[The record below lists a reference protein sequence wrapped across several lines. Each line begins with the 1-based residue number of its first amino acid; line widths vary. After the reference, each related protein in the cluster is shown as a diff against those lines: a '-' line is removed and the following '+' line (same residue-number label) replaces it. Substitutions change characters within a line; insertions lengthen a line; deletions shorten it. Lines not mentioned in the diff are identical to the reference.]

1 MFYLQPSDIEGVDQ
15 PAAVANG
22 DGKRTGEEGEETEER
37 PIKKVV
43 ELKVACY
50 SLFWN
55 GREDWGG
62 GGGGGGR
69 ERKGE
74 GERE

>member
-1 MFYLQPSDIEGVDQ
+1 MQPSEIEGVDQ

-37 PIKKVV
+37 LIKKVV

-50 SLFWN
+50 SLFWK
-55 GREDWGG
+55 
-62 GGGGGGR
+62 R
-69 ERKGE
+69 ERGRKRV
-74 GERE
+74 ERENEDFFIS

>member
-1 MFYLQPSDIEGVDQ
+1 MFYLQPSEIEGVEH

-22 DGKRTGEEGEETEER
+22 DGKEEGEETEER

-43 ELKVACY
+43 EFKVACY

-55 GREDWGG
+55 GREGWGAG
-62 GGGGGGR
+62 AEREREREKESR
-69 ERKGE
+69 ERK
-74 GERE
+74 